1 MMKTTERLL
10 ADLMWANQQRRTAV
24 MLTDVLML
32 GLRIP
37 VGSQL
42 VLVLGDGSAR
52 DNRDAVYCWVR
63 DELSDLG
70 SLSPLQ
76 LKAEL
81 AGRLYRRLIDAQNEM
96 LIN

>member
-1 MMKTTERLL
+1 MKTSEQLL
-10 ADLMWANQQRRTAV
+10 ADLMRANQRRRTV
-24 MLTDVLML
+24 TMLTDVLML

-52 DNRDAVYCWVR
+52 DNRDAVYSWVMGQL
-63 DELSDLG
+63 DELT
-70 SLSPLQ
+70 SLTPLQ

-81 AGRLYRRLIDAQNEM
+81 LGRLHRQLVNAQQEM
-96 LIN
+96 LIH

>member
-1 MMKTTERLL
+1 MKTSEQLL
-10 ADLMWANQQRRTAV
+10 ADLMRANQRRRTAI

-52 DNRDAVYCWVR
+52 DNRDAVYSWVMGQL
-63 DELSDLG
+63 DELT
-70 SLSPLQ
+70 SLTPLQ

-81 AGRLYRRLIDAQNEM
+81 LGGLYRQLVEAQQEM
-96 LIN
+96 LIH